1 MSLDQLLISVRKI
14 DVQAN
19 KVVMFVANCSFYSV
33 AKKQMT
39 TVISDGPM
47 FVYKRFQEMYSI
59 LIIGDEQNVVV
70 PISNSI
76 KFTCDLSLLLLEH
89 EGEDFAA
96 ILLDEAECK
105 LVFDLCQILRKNGGN
120 GGGAQ
125 MMRIMEKHV
134 NAADADHPRLS
145 SLSVSAAASSL
156 PFAASLCSSNLSS
169 SSSSLV
175 GTVCRNKQFRS
186 RNAFDN
192 HLHQSCRHNEEV
204 QLQQHEQKTTTE
216 AAVFANACQTT
227 ERQNGGVEEK
237 LSKITPQN
245 IDNEMSTESDSG
257 EDEAEA
263 EQQQGDNGAKKDN
276 GIPPNECLFCG
287 HKSDIWEENV
297 VHMIEQHGF
306 RFPDSPFRTD
316 VLGLLTYLGFKVGVG
331 LTCVGCQ
338 CLRFRSLAALRK
350 HMRDSNHCNFC
361 FQSRH
366 EEFLQNEVL
375 LLKAKIVEVENEHN
389 KLLKMLFNNFQ
400 QNFWDATACHME
412 LKITGAK
419 CLSVVFQSDMTGY
432 RTVFA
437 VHPILLKLAKF
448 SDIFYYEISI
458 KNMGNHILFGFGMKR
473 MSEKKLCTRKG
484 TYACSSDGT
493 FWINGIRKKQE
504 QAISCYGTDDVVGCG
519 VNLATQQIFFTKN
532 GHKIFSSNFPEN
544 IVDVPLFPCVS
555 LCDDDDKITANFGH
569 KFLFDLD
576 DL

>member
-1 MSLDQLLISVRKI
+1 
-14 DVQAN
+14 
-19 KVVMFVANCSFYSV
+19 
-33 AKKQMT
+33 
-39 TVISDGPM
+39 
-47 FVYKRFQEMYSI
+47 
-59 LIIGDEQNVVV
+59 
-70 PISNSI
+70 
-76 KFTCDLSLLLLEH
+76 
-89 EGEDFAA
+89 
-96 ILLDEAECK
+96 
-105 LVFDLCQILRKNGGN
+105 
-120 GGGAQ
+120 
-125 MMRIMEKHV
+125 MRVMEKHL
-134 NAADADHPRLS
+134 NSADDVHSRLS
-145 SLSVSAAASSL
+145 SLSVSGAASSL
-156 PFAASLCSSNLSS
+156 PFAASFPPLSSSNLSS

-216 AAVFANACQTT
+216 AAVLANACQTA

-245 IDNEMSTESDSG
+245 IDNENDAILSIESDSD

-263 EQQQGDNGAKKDN
+263 EQQQGDNGAKRRNIN

-389 KLLKMLFNNFQ
+389 KLLKM
-400 QNFWDATACHME
+400 
-412 LKITGAK
+412 
-419 CLSVVFQSDMTGY
+419 
-432 RTVFA
+432 
-437 VHPILLKLAKF
+437 
-448 SDIFYYEISI
+448 
-458 KNMGNHILFGFGMKR
+458 
-473 MSEKKLCTRKG
+473 
-484 TYACSSDGT
+484 
-493 FWINGIRKKQE
+493 
-504 QAISCYGTDDVVGCG
+504 
-519 VNLATQQIFFTKN
+519 VN
-532 GHKIFSSNFPEN
+532 E
-544 IVDVPLFPCVS
+544 
-555 LCDDDDKITANFGH
+555 
-569 KFLFDLD
+569 
-576 DL
+576 

>member
-1 MSLDQLLISVRKI
+1 MFYDIWWVGILIPEKFFGLGMPSLGIGPILDWDEGTNCIASHFLLIYRMLLMLTIHVCPPSL
-14 DVQAN
+14 
-19 KVVMFVANCSFYSV
+19 FPLLLHLF
-33 AKKQMT
+33 
-39 TVISDGPM
+39 P
-47 FVYKRFQEMYSI
+47 
-59 LIIGDEQNVVV
+59 
-70 PISNSI
+70 
-76 KFTCDLSLLLLEH
+76 LLLLCAPPIVVV
-89 EGEDFAA
+89 F
-96 ILLDEAECK
+96 LLFGWHC
-105 LVFDLCQILRKNGGN
+105 VPQ
-120 GGGAQ
+120 Q
-125 MMRIMEKHV
+125 T
-134 NAADADHPRLS
+134 
-145 SLSVSAAASSL
+145 VSGRA
-156 PFAASLCSSNLSS
+156 
-169 SSSSLV
+169 
-175 GTVCRNKQFRS
+175 
-186 RNAFDN
+186 NAFDN
-192 HLHQSCRHNEEV
+192 HLHQSWQQHNEEV

-216 AAVFANACQTT
+216 AAVLANACQTT

-245 IDNEMSTESDSG
+245 IDNEMSIESDSG